1 MIWLKNILSNYLRF
15 FTALAV
21 MAVLTPI
28 IIQHIGV
35 ESYGTWVIVYALIGI
50 VSLSDLGFATAAIK
64 FLAEAQTN
72 NNDLSRNQITGA
84 LVFVYAFL
92 TLFCFS
98 LVLLIYMLELTPR
111 GDIFLLLGA
120 ASTIVIGTSVH
131 RAALIANGQQHIVNW
146 IAIAGTLLQA
156 LLTYELLQQGWDIE
170 GVALSHFVGTSLQ
183 ALCCVPIANRLARMT
198 MDFSKIKEYG
208 KHIAKF
214 SCWALIANTSV
225 MIILRVDPLLIEQ
238 LASLEAV
245 AVFAIALKIAEQA
258 LLLNKQFSN
267 ALLPLVSKI
276 QGDALENARAELL
289 VYSTRYLIV
298 FAAPFLGLL
307 AINGGDLIFLW
318 VGADFVAASDSLSL
332 LAIAALFSTMQFNAA
347 NINGMSGHPHWVGL
361 SMLLSAIVKIVL
373 SLYFIS
379 LYGIVGAAIGTLI
392 ASVTCEFTINVYKS
406 CKITAVSIFTFFRRS
421 LLPGILCAIPCLY
434 LASVDEVSASVLDLF
449 VMNVLYGSAAVLLF
463 VCFFVDAADRS
474 FFGKLLLNSESR
486 DAKTNSE
493 VSSKSISA
501 TH

>member
-1 MIWLKNILSNYLRF
+1 MIWLKNIVSNYLRF
-15 FTALAV
+15 FTSLAS

-28 IIQHIGV
+28 IIQHLGV

-64 FLAEAQTN
+64 FLAEAQSN
-72 NNDLSRNQITGA
+72 NNELVRNKITGA
-84 LVFVYAFL
+84 LVFVYAIL

-98 LVLLIYMLELTPR
+98 LVLLIYTLELTPR
-111 GDIFLLLGA
+111 GDIFLLLGT

-131 RAALIANGQQHIVNW
+131 RAALIANGQQYLVNW
-146 IAIAGTLLQA
+146 IAIVGTLLQA
-156 LLTYELLQQGWDIE
+156 FLTYKLLQQGWGIE
-170 GVALSHFVGTSLQ
+170 GVAMSHFVGTSLQ

-198 MDFSKIKEYG
+198 TDFSKVREYG
-208 KHIAKF
+208 RHIAKF

-225 MIILRVDPLLIEQ
+225 MIILRVDPLLIER

-245 AVFAIALKIAEQA
+245 AIFAIALKIAEQA

-276 QGDALENARAELL
+276 QGDAQENARAELL

-307 AINGGDLIFLW
+307 AINAEDLILLW
-318 VGADFVAASDSLSL
+318 VGADFVGASDSLSL

-361 SMLLSAIVKIVL
+361 SMLLSAIVKIGL

-379 LYGIVGAAIGTLI
+379 MYGIVGAAMGTLI
-392 ASVTCEFTINVYKS
+392 SSITCEFTINVYKS
-406 CKITAVSIFTFFRRS
+406 CRITGVSLVSFLRRS
-421 LLPGILCAIPCLY
+421 LLPGIFCAIPWLY
-434 LASVDEVSASVLDLF
+434 LASVDEVSTTFLDLF
-449 VMNVLYGSAAVLLF
+449 VMNCLYGSAAVLLF
-463 VCFFVDAADRS
+463 VCFFLDHDDRY
-474 FFGKLLLNSESR
+474 FFGKLLRNSESR
-486 DAKTNSE
+486 YAKTNP
-493 VSSKSISA
+493 K
-501 TH
+501 TLPTTR

>member
-15 FTALAV
+15 FAGLAV
-21 MAVLTPI
+21 MAVMTPV

-35 ESYGTWVIVYALIGI
+35 ESYGLWVIVYALIGI

-64 FLAEAQTN
+64 FLAEAQTS
-72 NNDLSRNQITGA
+72 NDLARRNQITGA
-84 LVFVYAFL
+84 LVVVYTFL
-92 TLFCFS
+92 TLFCLL
-98 LVLLIYMLELTPR
+98 LVLLIYALELTPR

-120 ASTIVIGTSVH
+120 ASTIGIGTSVH

-146 IAIAGTLLQA
+146 IAIVGTLLQA
-156 LLTYELLQQGWDIE
+156 LLTFYLLQQGWGIE

-183 ALCCVPIANRLARMT
+183 ALCCVPIANRLARMSA
-198 MDFSKIKEYG
+198 DFSKVKEYG

-214 SCWALIANTSV
+214 SCWALMANTSV
-225 MIILRVDPLLIEQ
+225 MLVLRVDPLLIEQ

-245 AVFAIALKIAEQA
+245 AIFAIALKIAEQA

-267 ALLPLVSKI
+267 ALLPLVSKL
-276 QGDALENARAELL
+276 QGDAQGNDRAELL

-307 AINGGDLIFLW
+307 AFNAEDLIYLW
-318 VGADFVAASDSLSL
+318 VGADFVSASDSLGL

-347 NINGMSGHPHWVGL
+347 NVNGMSGYPHWVGL
-361 SMLLSAIVKIVL
+361 SMLSSAIVKIGL

-379 LYGIVGAAIGTLI
+379 QYGIIGAAMGTLI

-406 CKITAVSIFTFFRRS
+406 CRITGVGLGSFATRS
-421 LLPGILCAIPCLY
+421 LLPGIICAVPCVL
-434 LASVDEVSASVLDLF
+434 LASVDDASTTFLDLLVMNCLYGGASVLLF
-449 VMNVLYGSAAVLLF
+449 ACLF
-463 VCFFVDAADRS
+463 LDDEDRFFI
-474 FFGKLLLNSESR
+474 GKLLQNSELR
-486 DAKTNSE
+486 YAKTD
-493 VSSKSISA
+493 SKAIS
-501 TH
+501 TSR